1 MIRTV
6 IDLFENTAERFPGKT
21 AFEDEHT
28 ALTFGSLRTGAEQI
42 AGRLCGIL
50 PPRTPV
56 LIYMPKSPEM
66 IQAFLGVLYAGCWYI
81 PVDTDMPENRI
92 RHMAE
97 RSGAKTVICTAAE
110 PFPYASGMDHV
121 LLYEDL
127 LSGAAGSAGDDAD
140 VLLRRQAVTDS
151 DPAYAIFTSGS
162 TGMPKGVLIRHASLL
177 KLAQWFTETFGIDE
191 NEVIANQNAFFFD
204 GSVKEIYGTL
214 ISGAHMYIVPKKLFA
229 LPAKLIGYL
238 NDHDVTLINWMP
250 SILCMIVKF
259 RTFAKIR
266 PLTVRK
272 VLFAGEVMPVPQFL
286 QWHEALPDALFANL
300 YGPTEAT
307 VDSTYYI
314 VDDAFIRKAEAD
326 TADLSI
332 PIGRACCN
340 TDIFLLDDADRKITE
355 PGISGEICIRGT
367 CLSPGY
373 LHDPDR
379 TAEVFVRN
387 PLNSLYYE
395 TIYRT
400 GDYARYNEDGDL
412 LFIGR
417 RDSQIKHMDHRIE
430 LGEIEEAI
438 CRLPAVEKAC
448 CVYDRDAG
456 MILAFYEAPHGSV
469 PAGSAGSASGTDST
483 QAEEEA
489 AVLASLKEYLPRYM
503 MPRKITKLE
512 ALPLT
517 PNGKTDRIALLQ
529 QAAGNRKGK

>member
-6 IDLFENTAERFPGKT
+6 IDLFEISAERFPDKT
-21 AFEDEHT
+21 AFEDERT
-28 ALTFGSLRTGAEQI
+28 ALTFADLRSGAERI
-42 AGRLCGIL
+42 SGRLCGL
-50 PPRTPV
+50 LAPRTPV

-92 RHMAE
+92 RHIAD
-97 RSGAKTVICTAAE
+97 RSAAKTVICTADA
-110 PFPYASGMDHV
+110 PFPGAGSMDHV

-127 LSGAAGSAGDDAD
+127 MSPQAPTALPENAAAPA
-140 VLLRRQAVTDS
+140 RRREQLMDS

-162 TGMPKGVLIRHASLL
+162 TGMPKGVIIRHASLL
-177 KLAQWFTETFGIDE
+177 KLAQWFTEAFHIDE
-191 NEVIANQNAFFFD
+191 NEVLANQNAFFFD

-238 NDHDVTLINWMP
+238 NDHAVTLINWMP

-259 RTFAKIR
+259 RTFAKVR
-266 PLTVRK
+266 PETVKK

-314 VDDAFIRKAEAD
+314 VDDAFIRKAMTD

-340 TDIFLLDDADRKITE
+340 TDVFLLDDDGRKITA
-355 PGISGEICIRGT
+355 PGTAGEICIRGT

-373 LHDPDR
+373 LNDPEK
-379 TAEVFVRN
+379 TAEVFVRD
-387 PLNSLYYE
+387 PLNDLYYE
-395 TIYRT
+395 PIYRT

-430 LGEIEEAI
+430 LGEIEEVLG
-438 CRLPAVEKAC
+438 RLPLVEKAC

-456 MILAFYEAPHGSV
+456 MILAFYEAPQGSV
-469 PAGSAGSASGTDST
+469 SANTA
-483 QAEEEA
+483 AESEMLTE
-489 AVLASLKEYLPRYM
+489 LKEYLPRYM
-503 MPRKITKLE
+503 MPRRLIRMD

-517 PNGKTDRIALLQ
+517 PNGKTDRIALMAI
-529 QAAGNRKGK
+529 AANNRKGNSEE